1 MTIEAG
7 QPRSSAQTVNGFV
20 TAAALSLVMAGA
32 VGLGW
37 GGAVAG
43 LLGIGLAAAL
53 VMVLSAKLGDY
64 PHRQFGT
71 CNLVTLARA
80 GMVAGLAGL
89 LVSGVHGWPVLGVAV
104 VALALDG
111 VDGWLARR
119 SGLASAYGARLDME
133 TDAALAL
140 VLAGHVWAAGMTGP
154 EVLILGLM
162 RYVFVAA
169 FIPCPWLA
177 APLPDRFGRKVVC
190 VLQVAALIVLQ
201 VPELPVGVAQAVA
214 WPAVA
219 ALLWSF
225 GRDALWLWRHR

>member
-1 MTIEAG
+1 ML
-7 QPRSSAQTVNGFV
+7 
-20 TAAALSLVMAGA
+20 ALGLAGA
-32 VGLGW
+32 VGFGW
-37 GGAVAG
+37 GGTVAAIVAVA
-43 LLGIGLAAAL
+43 LAGAL
-53 VMVLSAKLGDY
+53 VTLLVAKLPFY
-64 PHRQFGT
+64 PHPRFGA
-71 CNLVTLARA
+71 CNGITLARA
-80 GMVAGLAGL
+80 GMVAGIAGL

-140 VLAGHVWAAGMTGP
+140 VLAGHVWVAGMTGP

-162 RYVFVAA
+162 RYVFVAG
-169 FIPCPWLA
+169 FWPCLWLA

-190 VLQVAALIVLQ
+190 VVQVAALIVLQ
-201 VPELPVGVAQAVA
+201 VPELPALVAQAVA

-225 GRDALWLWRHR
+225 GRDTLWLWRHR

>member
-1 MTIEAG
+1 ML
-7 QPRSSAQTVNGFV
+7 
-20 TAAALSLVMAGA
+20 ALGLAGA
-32 VGLGW
+32 VGFGW
-37 GGAVAG
+37 GGTVAAIVAVA
-43 LLGIGLAAAL
+43 LAGAL
-53 VMVLSAKLGDY
+53 VTLLVAKLPFY
-64 PHRQFGT
+64 PHPRFGA
-71 CNLVTLARA
+71 CNGITLARA
-80 GMVAGLAGL
+80 GMVAGIAGL

-140 VLAGHVWAAGMTGP
+140 VLAGHVWVAGMTGP

-162 RYVFVAA
+162 RYVFVAG
-169 FIPCPWLA
+169 FWPCPWLA

-190 VLQVAALIVLQ
+190 VVQVAALIVLQ
-201 VPELPVGVAQAVA
+201 VPELPALVAQAVA

-225 GRDALWLWRHR
+225 GRDTLWLWRNR

>member
-1 MTIEAG
+1 MTIGADAS
-7 QPRSSAQTVNGFV
+7 RSSAVAVNGFV
-20 TAAALSLVMAGA
+20 TAAALSAVLAGA
-32 VGLGW
+32 IGFGW

-43 LLGIGLAAAL
+43 MVALGLTGAL
-53 VMVLSAKLGDY
+53 VALLVAKLPDY
-64 PHRQFGT
+64 PHSRFGT

-80 GMVAGLAGL
+80 GMVAGMAGL
-89 LVSGVHGWPVLGVAV
+89 LVAGLHGWTVLGVAV

-162 RYVFVAA
+162 RYVFVAG
-169 FIPCPWLA
+169 FWPCPWLA

-190 VLQVAALIVLQ
+190 VVQVAALIVLQ
-201 VPELPVGVAQAVA
+201 VPELPALVAQAVA

-225 GRDALWLWRHR
+225 GRDTLWLWRHR